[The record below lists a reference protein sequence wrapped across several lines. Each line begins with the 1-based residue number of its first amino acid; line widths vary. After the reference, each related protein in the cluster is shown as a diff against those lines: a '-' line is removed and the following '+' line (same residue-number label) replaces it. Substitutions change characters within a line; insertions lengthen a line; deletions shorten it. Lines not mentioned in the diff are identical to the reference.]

1 MRSVMDDM
9 MNEAS
14 TFVLRFKAIVIDYLT
29 ILYSAMPHTIGKA
42 VDELTIIKKKSLLR

>member
-29 ILYSAMPHTIGKA
+29 IDY
-42 VDELTIIKKKSLLR
+42 LTIPEWR